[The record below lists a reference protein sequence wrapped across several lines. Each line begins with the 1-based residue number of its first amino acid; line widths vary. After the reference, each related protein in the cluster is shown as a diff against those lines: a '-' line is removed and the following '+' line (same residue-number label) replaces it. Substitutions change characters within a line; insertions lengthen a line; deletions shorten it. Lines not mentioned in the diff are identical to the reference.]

1 MKINTKSCFPPASA
15 AAAGLDNDVMLI
27 NPNKFINDES
37 KHGDDDDDDDGDKQE
52 LLLGRQV
59 QLKPMMIL
67 SPVMKSTR
75 KSTPSNGS
83 AISYQKKDAVTPAEM
98 KNLSSCLQNLFIDQ
112 QEDETKSDDISD
124 DDQTEISSS
133 KMTKKKNSDRYSI
146 GADGKLYGRIPQYV
160 FDSNGEASTVLKSAR
175 KSKKKVHVDI

>member
-37 KHGDDDDDDDGDKQE
+37 KHGDDDGDGDDKPE
-52 LLLGRQV
+52 PLLGRQL
-59 QLKPMMIL
+59 QYKPTVFL

>member
-1 MKINTKSCFPPASA
+1 MKINTKSCSPLASA

-37 KHGDDDDDDDGDKQE
+37 KHGDDDDDDDKPE
-52 LLLGRQV
+52 LSLGRQLQYKTTV
-59 QLKPMMIL
+59 IL

-98 KNLSSCLQNLFIDQ
+98 KNLSSCLENLFIDHQ
-112 QEDETKSDDISD
+112 ADETKNDGINVDE
-124 DDQTEISSS
+124 QTEISSN
-133 KMTKKKNSDRYSI
+133 KMTNKKNSDRYSI
-146 GADGKLYGRIPQYV
+146 GKDGKLMGRIPQYV

-175 KSKKKVHVDI
+175 KSKKKVPVDV